1 MHEICLTRLAIT
13 GPVDLQTPK
22 VVLLEILD
30 AQMIF
35 YSATDDFANVN
46 SINQLLNKINT
57 SQVRKVSPPYDH
69 RQLSYIAR
77 FVNSAC
83 TWQKGILE
91 DAFEYLETFFKSRN
105 LREPHN
111 LLNFRFG
118 PQTPEYPK
126 SLNACVLYG
135 MSRAFK
141 LPTDFTTTIDEMA
154 YKLSVLGKLITDQSI
169 KHSIKQTIYNL
180 LLTDEFDESELVS
193 VLASSSKG
201 KRKLHELGNT
211 IYGEG
216 LQLSIQI
223 QPQPAYI
230 KPKYEYNLVELNY
243 DTLEEVYTR
252 LPLGL
257 TTNDRRVPTTQL
269 EAIAMAAKYFYYDIS
284 DTSNPLAE
292 YHALTQVPHFPYD
305 RHFSK
310 LIYEAYHNPEI
321 FDNPRLDQNFNP
333 YFRLGMYTNET
344 LRNLCKREGIPE
356 ARWREDNPY
365 TLLQSAHVMSTFSHG
380 IHFGIGNS
388 QNSYM
393 TPLTDLDSNEVVCYG
408 VRTRIKDR
416 AKGLCNDESSLTFYT
431 YEELAGSFRTHRKF
445 LDPLTTTNS
454 VFPSTAIEKLSYLA
468 GLPRRSLETEDMYRK
483 RVVLK
488 ETIDRVNICSS
499 INVETIKEFVRRYDI
514 SMENQQQYIRLLL
527 MDILHIAMYM
537 RSWNGPPDHYPLR
550 SEDTRVMEQD
560 KGEVDVRVGAAIRI
574 YTIHCTENPALGD
587 MISGLPLMTKDDA
600 HNIKVCTQEA
610 EGLTIKGRLDIVTA
624 ENRNANVNSCIR
636 ITSNRLAASAYYY
649 MQIINM
655 DTPFDITMLAYIQ

>member
-1 MHEICLTRLAIT
+1 MN
-13 GPVDLQTPK
+13 
-22 VVLLEILD
+22 
-30 AQMIF
+30 
-35 YSATDDFANVN
+35 DDFANV
-46 SINQLLNKINT
+46 SALAQLLHKINT

-91 DAFEYLETFFKSRN
+91 DAFEYLETFFKGKQ

-111 LLNFRFG
+111 LLNFRLG

-141 LPTDFTTTIDEMA
+141 LPTEFTTTIDEMA
-154 YKLSVLGKLITDQSI
+154 YKLSVLGKLITDPGI

-180 LLTDEFDESELVS
+180 LLTDEFDEAELVT
-193 VLASSSKG
+193 VLTSSAKG

-211 IYGEG
+211 TYTE
-216 LQLSIQI
+216 SIRLIEQQQQQQ
-223 QPQPAYI
+223 QPQPAPTYV

-243 DTLEEVYTR
+243 DTLEEIFTR
-252 LPLGL
+252 LPVNV
-257 TTNDRRVPTTQL
+257 NDRRAPTTQL

-292 YHALTQVPHFPYD
+292 YHALTQIPHFPYD
-305 RHFSK
+305 RQFSK

-333 YFRLGMYTNET
+333 YFRIGMYTNET

-356 ARWREDNPY
+356 ARWRDDNPY

-380 IHFGIGNS
+380 IHFGISNAH
-388 QNSYM
+388 NSYM
-393 TPLTDLDSNEVVCYG
+393 TPLDELNSNEVVCYG

-416 AKGLCNDESSLTFYT
+416 SKGLDELTFYT

-454 VFPSTAIEKLSYLA
+454 VFPSTAIEKLVYLA
-468 GLPRRSLETEDMYRK
+468 GLPRRPVETEEMYRK
-483 RVVLK
+483 RVTLK
-488 ETIDRVNICSS
+488 ETIERVNICSS
-499 INVETIKEFVRRYDI
+499 INVDIIKEFVRQYDI

-527 MDILHIAMYM
+527 TDILHIAMYM

-550 SEDTRVMEQD
+550 AEDTRVIDQ
-560 KGEVDVRVGAAIRI
+560 GEVDVRVGAAIRI
-574 YTIHCTENPALGD
+574 YAIHCIENPVLGD

-600 HNIKVCTQEA
+600 HNIKVCAADA
-610 EGLTIKGRLDIVTA
+610 EGLTIKGRIDIVMA
-624 ENRNANVNSCIR
+624 ANPNANVNSCIR

-655 DTPFDITMLAYIQ
+655 DTPFDITMLAPIQ